1 MLVFSYANIME
12 LDSMSLLELKKYFTK
27 NTSMNFLNE
36 FTLQDVEDAK
46 RMIYMKNSKSQ
57 GESYKTFLDKA
68 AERLAKDRFYA
79 GIKEE
84 QGQAVKNTVRDVLNA
99 NYKNTITRLILVDS
113 QYRPQLNEGETNF
126 LYHLNEKVVNAVSIE
141 MIHIQIPYTF
151 YNIEARQGND
161 RFIIFDGPTEY
172 LVVLPAGH
180 YPTVESIRLGLN
192 QAIVDTFEGVTVPNL
207 TFELSTLT
215 QKMSLVNRDGKPY
228 TIRFLV
234 HESQC
239 KINHCI
245 GWHMGFRQ
253 FQGSN
258 IANQTITLDYT
269 LPPQLTR
276 LDNTLVPGR
285 IESSA
290 VAIVPHTKY
299 FVIVVD
305 DFNNTQ
311 TADTIVQSNITPE
324 NSKRSS
330 YFTQDPYLNELVPS
344 NLCNYLENVP
354 NRTLTKSQLFTISQQ
369 NLEKINLGVQNTRLE
384 VNAPNQVLGVV
395 HFESSRATWGDMYFA
410 DKNKY
415 IREYHS
421 PTNLDRLHVKIYDD
435 KGYLLELNGNNWFM
449 TLITNNLYKY

>member
-27 NTSMNFLNE
+27 NTSMNFLND

-57 GESYKTFLDKA
+57 GDSYKTFLDKA

-161 RFIIFDGPTEY
+161 RFIIVDGPTEY

-192 QAIVDTFEGVTVPNL
+192 SAIVDTFSGVTVPNL
-207 TFELSTLT
+207 TFELSQIT
-215 QKMSLVNRDGKPY
+215 QKMSLVNRDNKPY
-228 TIRFLV
+228 RIRFLV
-234 HESQC
+234 NELRC
-239 KINHCI
+239 KINNCI

-258 IANQTITLDYT
+258 IANQTITLDYEIPEQT
-269 LPPQLTR
+269 VTGTP
-276 LDNTLVPGR
+276 VPGR
-285 IESSA
+285 INASA
-290 VAIVPHTKY
+290 IAIVPNTKY

-305 DFNNTQ
+305 DFNNNQ
-311 TADTIVQSNITPE
+311 TADTIVQSNIAPE

-369 NLEKINLGVQNTRLE
+369 NLEKINLGVQSTRVE
-384 VNAPNQVLGVV
+384 VHAPNQVLGVV
-395 HFESSRATWGDMYFA
+395 PFENSRATWGDMYFA

-421 PTNLDRLHVKIYDD
+421 PTNLERLHVKIYDD
-435 KGYLLELNGNNWFM
+435 KGYLVELNGNNWFM

>member
-1 MLVFSYANIME
+1 
-12 LDSMSLLELKKYFTK
+12 MSLLELKKYFTK

-46 RMIYMKNSKSQ
+46 RMIYMKHHKTQ
-57 GESYKTFLDKA
+57 GESYKSFLDKA

-84 QGQAVKNTVRDVLNA
+84 QGLAVKNTVRDVLNA

-113 QYRPQLNEGETNF
+113 QFRPQLNEGESNF
-126 LYHLNEKVVNAVSIE
+126 LYHLNEKVVNAISIE

-161 RFIIFDGPTEY
+161 RFFLIEGAKEY
-172 LVVLPAGH
+172 LVILPSGY

-192 QAIVDTFEGVTVPNL
+192 TAIAATFSQQTPPVPVPNL
-207 TFELSTLT
+207 SFEFSQIT
-215 QKMSLVNRDGKPY
+215 QKIALVNRESTPY

-234 HESQC
+234 NESHC

-258 IANQTITLDYT
+258 IANQTITLDYEI
-269 LPPQLTR
+269 PSQVSLT
-276 LDNTLVPGR
+276 PGR
-285 IESSA
+285 IEASA

-299 FVIVVD
+299 FVVVVD
-305 DFNNTQ
+305 DFNNNQ
-311 TADTIVQSNITPE
+311 TADTMVQSNITPE

-330 YFTQDPYLNELVPS
+330 YFTQDPYLNELTPY
-344 NLCNYLENVP
+344 NLSSYLANVP
-354 NRTLTKSQLFTISQQ
+354 NRTLTKNQLFTISQQ
-369 NLEKINLGVQNTRLE
+369 NLEKINLGVQNTRVE
-384 VNAPNQVLGVV
+384 VHAPNQVLAVV
-395 HFESSRATWGDMYFA
+395 PFETSRVNWGDMYFA

-415 IREYHS
+415 VREYHS
-421 PTNLDRLHVKIYDD
+421 PTSIDRLHVKIYDD
-435 KGYLLELNGNNWFM
+435 KGYLLDFNGNNWFM

>member
-1 MLVFSYANIME
+1 
-12 LDSMSLLELKKYFTK
+12 MSLLELKKYFTK

-46 RMIYMKNSKSQ
+46 RMIYMKNSKTQ
-57 GESYKTFLDKA
+57 GESFKSFLDKA

-84 QGQAVKNTVRDVLNA
+84 QGLAVKNTVRDVLNA

-126 LYHLNEKVVNAVSIE
+126 LYHLNEKVVNAVSLE

-161 RFIIFDGPTEY
+161 RFFLIDDTSEY
-172 LVVLPAGH
+172 LVTLPSGH
-180 YPTVESIRLGLN
+180 YPTVEDIREGLN
-192 QAIVDTFEGVTVPNL
+192 GAIVSAFTEKELIPPKL
-207 TFELSTLT
+207 TFELSSIT
-215 QKMSLVNRDGKPY
+215 QKMSLVNRDTKPY
-228 TIRFLV
+228 RIRFLV
-234 HESQC
+234 NESHC
-239 KINHCI
+239 KINNCI

-258 IANQTITLDYT
+258 FANQTITLDYD
-269 LPPQLTR
+269 LPQQTVAP
-276 LDNTLVPGR
+276 DGSPVPGR
-285 IESSA
+285 INASA
-290 VAIVPHTKY
+290 IAIVPNTKY

-311 TADTIVQSNITPE
+311 TADTIVQSNIAPE

-330 YFTQDPYLNELVPS
+330 YFTQDPHLGDLVPS
-344 NLCNYLENVP
+344 NLCSYLANVP

-369 NLEKINLGVQNTRLE
+369 NLEKLNLGVQNTRVE
-384 VNAPNQVLGVV
+384 VHAPNQVLGVV
-395 HFESSRATWGDMYFA
+395 PFESSRADWGDVYFA